1 MSSRHSSSG
10 SRVTLGTILI
20 IIGGLYFLQSFNFFS
35 FNVPHII
42 FSFPFIVFIIGLLI
56 LLNSRNKLFG
66 ALLAIIG
73 ILTLMPKIFPSFYVS
88 DNILWP
94 IILIA
99 LGILIIFRRR
109 PAYYHYNKAS
119 GNVVDKDY
127 IDEVAI
133 FGGAHRIFNTD
144 NFKGGNITAIFG
156 GSELDFSQCK
166 LAEGDVIIDIVMIF
180 GGATFV
186 VPRDW
191 NVIINVTPIFGGF
204 SNKSFKNPGVPIDT
218 SRTLIIR
225 GVTIFG
231 GGEIK
236 TI

>member
-1 MSSRHSSSG
+1 MSNRHSSSG
-10 SRVTLGTILI
+10 SRITVGTILI
-20 IIGGLYFLQSFNFFS
+20 ILGGLYFLQSLNLLDFSIANF
-35 FNVPHII
+35 I
-42 FSFPFIVFIIGLLI
+42 FSFPFIVFIFGIFILI
-56 LLNSRNKLFG
+56 NSRNKLIGVIFTLIG
-66 ALLAIIG
+66 LFTLL
-73 ILTLMPKIFPSFYVS
+73 PKVLPNFYI
-88 DNILWP
+88 NENMLWP

-99 LGILIIFRRR
+99 VGVIIIFRRR
-109 PAYYHYNKAS
+109 EPHWQFDKSS
-119 GNVVDKDY
+119 GKILDKDF
-127 IDEVAI
+127 IDEVNI

-180 GGATFV
+180 GGVTFI

-191 NVIINVTPIFGGF
+191 NVRINVTPIFGGF
-204 SNKSFKNPGVPIDT
+204 SNKGFRNPSVPIDT
-218 SRTLIIR
+218 SRTLIIK